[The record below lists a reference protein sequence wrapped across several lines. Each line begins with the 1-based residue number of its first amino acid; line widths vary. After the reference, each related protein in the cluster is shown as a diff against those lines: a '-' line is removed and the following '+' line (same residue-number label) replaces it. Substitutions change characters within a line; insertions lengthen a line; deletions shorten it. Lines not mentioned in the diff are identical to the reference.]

1 MGLFQQINTVWSKVG
16 LVQKALLAAIVIA
29 CVITG
34 VMLTKWASRPDM
46 RLLFGNL
53 SLEEGAAI
61 GDKISEQGIVYELRN
76 GGKSIYVP
84 AESVYTLRA
93 ALAKDGLMP
102 KDGEPGYEIFDNS
115 KLGVSPFVQKMNYSR
130 ALQGELARTIQV
142 FDGVEFARVHL
153 VRPDQTM
160 FTTEGEKASASVM
173 LRLKPGFQI
182 SPTTVA
188 AISSLVAGSVE
199 GLSPENVTV
208 ADSNGRMLSSHNKGD
223 SLVVGAN
230 NYMDYKTSVEQEMT
244 QRIQRSLEL
253 VLGPGRATVIA
264 NASLDMTQETVVKTI
279 YEKGIPMEETIE
291 ETSNIVAGAPDAENQ
306 TPASPSTTEK
316 TSTIKSMSKI
326 PETRTT
332 MSTVPGKILGWSVSV
347 MVDLYKPQEPA
358 PAAAEGEQAG
368 AQTQS
373 AQTQATPEQIM
384 SVEDVKDIIRTAIGP
399 ELLKEENLSVKN
411 IPFNRPQAML
421 LPAEPQP
428 LDKLGPILEIIRQSS
443 MGILAICA
451 LIVLKIFTGAGK
463 KAAAE
468 RAATMSPNGL
478 GLAGSSAAGL
488 LPAGNTDEAVTMMRE
503 QISLQLRENPEQ
515 VRQLFTMWLA
525 EGK

>member
-84 AESVYTLRA
+84 ADNVYTLRA
-93 ALAKDGLMP
+93 SLAKDGLMP

-142 FDGVEFARVHL
+142 FEGVEFARVHL

-173 LRLKPGFQI
+173 LRLKPGFQL
-182 SPTTVA
+182 SGVTVA
-188 AISSLVAGSVE
+188 AITNLVAGSVE

-208 ADSNGRMLSSHNKGD
+208 ADSNGRMLSNHNKGD

-230 NYMDYKTSVEQEMT
+230 NYMDYKTAVEQEMT
-244 QRIQRSLEL
+244 HRLQKSLEL
-253 VLGPGRATVIA
+253 VLGSGRATVIA
-264 NASLDMTQETVVKTI
+264 NASLDMTQETVIRTS

-291 ETSNIVAGAPDAENQ
+291 ETSNIVAGAADAENQ
-306 TPASPSTTEK
+306 AQASPSTTEK
-316 TSTIKSMSKI
+316 TSTTKSMNKI

-332 MSTVPGKILGWSVSV
+332 TSTVPGKILAWSVSV
-347 MVDLYKPQEPA
+347 MVDLAKPQEPA
-358 PAAAEGEQAG
+358 PAPVEGEQP
-368 AQTQS
+368 AQ
-373 AQTQATPEQIM
+373 AQANTQAAPEQIM

-399 ELLKEENLSVKN
+399 DLLKEENLSVKN
-411 IPFNRPQAML
+411 IPFNRPQALL
-421 LPAEPQP
+421 LPPEPQA

-468 RAATMSPNGL
+468 RAAAANAGGL
-478 GLAGSSAAGL
+478 GLGGSSAAAL
-488 LPAGNTDEAVTMMRE
+488 LPSGNTDEAVTVMRE

>member
-61 GDKISEQGIVYELRN
+61 GDKISEQGVVYELRN

-84 AESVYTLRA
+84 ADHVYRLRA
-93 ALAKDGLMP
+93 SLARDGLMP

-142 FDGVEFARVHL
+142 FEGVEFARVHL

-182 SPTTVA
+182 SAVTVA
-188 AISSLVAGSVE
+188 AISNLVAGSVE
-199 GLSPENVTV
+199 GLTPENVTV
-208 ADSNGRMLSSHNKGD
+208 ADSNGRMLSNHNKGD
-223 SLVVGAN
+223 RLVIGAN
-230 NYMDYKTSVEQEMT
+230 NYMDHKTAVEHEMT
-244 QRIQRSLEL
+244 QRIQKSLEL
-253 VLGPGRATVIA
+253 VLGPGRATVMA
-264 NASLDMTQETVVKTI
+264 NASLDMTQETIVKTI

-291 ETSNIVAGAPDAENQ
+291 ETSNIVAGAADGENQ
-306 TPASPSTTEK
+306 NQRMPSTTEK

-326 PETRTT
+326 PETRMTT
-332 MSTVPGKILGWSVSV
+332 STVPGRILAWSVSV
-347 MVDLYKPQEPA
+347 VVDLSKPQPEV
-358 PAAAEGEQAG
+358 PAAAEGEQPQPQAAG
-368 AQTQS
+368 G
-373 AQTQATPEQIM
+373 QIM

-411 IPFNRPQAML
+411 ISFNRPQAMM
-421 LPAEPQP
+421 LPPEPQA
-428 LDKLGPILEIIRQSS
+428 LDKLGPILEILRQSS

-468 RAATMSPNGL
+468 HAANANPSGL

-488 LPAGNTDEAVTMMRE
+488 LPAGNTDEAVTLMRN
-503 QISLQLRENPEQ
+503 QISMQLRENPEQ

>member
-1 MGLFQQINTVWSKVG
+1 MGVFQQINMVWSKVG

-53 SLEEGAAI
+53 GLEEGAAI
-61 GDKISEQGIVYELRN
+61 SDKISELGIVYELRN

-93 ALAKDGLMP
+93 SLARDGLMP

-142 FDGVEFARVHL
+142 FEGVEFARVHL

-173 LRLKPGFQI
+173 LRLKPGFQL
-182 SPTTVA
+182 SPVTVA
-188 AISSLVAGSVE
+188 AITNLVAGSVE

-208 ADSNGRMLSSHNKGD
+208 ADSNGRMLSNHNTGN

-230 NYMDYKTSVEQEMT
+230 SYMDYKSSVEQEMT
-244 QRIQRSLEL
+244 QRIQRSLDL

-291 ETSNIVAGAPDAENQ
+291 ETSNIVAGATNGENEAQ
-306 TPASPSTTEK
+306 SSPSTTEK
-316 TSTIKSMSKI
+316 TSTTKSMNKI
-326 PETRTT
+326 PETRMTT
-332 MSTVPGKILGWSVSV
+332 STVPGKITGWSVSV
-347 MVDLYKPQEPA
+347 MVDLAKPQKPA
-358 PAAAEGEQAG
+358 PAAEGEEGQE
-368 AQTQS
+368 Q
-373 AQTQATPEQIM
+373 AQTQAQAAPEQIM
-384 SVEDVKDIIRTAIGP
+384 SVDDVKDIIRTAIGP
-399 ELLKEENLSVKN
+399 DLLKDANLSVKD
-411 IPFNRPQAML
+411 IPFNRPQAMMM
-421 LPAEPQP
+421 PTEPQA

-468 RAATMSPNGL
+468 RAAAGGPNGL

-488 LPAGNTDEAVTMMRE
+488 LPAGNSDETVNLLRQ
-503 QISLQLRENPEQ
+503 QINLQLRENPEQ